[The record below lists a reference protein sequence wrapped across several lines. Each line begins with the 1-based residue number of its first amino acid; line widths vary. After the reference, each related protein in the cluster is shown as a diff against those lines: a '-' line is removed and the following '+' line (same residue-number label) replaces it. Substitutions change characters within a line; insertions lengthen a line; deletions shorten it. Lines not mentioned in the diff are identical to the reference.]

1 MGERSNSDP
10 ADQSSQEKSPAENP
24 GKDRGRPDLDARTHS
39 LRPRQGGRPTSAL
52 LASRAFLAE
61 SSHRPALSSSVV
73 SISDRSPGRLQ
84 RVGRNRASG
93 NGNANRLRPNPCA
106 GTPTSMLFLSALKR
120 GAGRRN
126 LGNDGRGLVS

>member
-10 ADQSSQEKSPAENP
+10 TDQSSQEKSRQKIPAKTGE
-24 GKDRGRPDLDARTHS
+24 DRISTREHTPSVLVRVGAQPLLFS
-39 LRPRQGGRPTSAL
+39 RQGHSWLKVHTYPRSRPPWF
-52 LASRAFLAE
+52 RF
-61 SSHRPALSSSVV
+61 P
-73 SISDRSPGRLQ
+73 DRSPGRLQ
-84 RVGRNRASG
+84 RLGRNRASG